1 MKNRLL
7 PQIGSRFYV
16 MGILNLTTDS
26 FSGDGLLQQTDPLE
40 AALAQAKQ
48 FAADGADILD
58 LGAESTRPGATPV
71 SADEECARLLPVL
84 TRLKAELPDMLFSVD
99 TYKAAVAEA
108 ALQAGAQIVNDIWGF
123 RADDQM
129 GAVVARFGATA
140 VLMHNGRTVVQTEIN
155 TTLGG
160 RDVGL
165 HCDDIT
171 REVAAG
177 LQQSVEIAHA
187 AGLQDDQIILDP
199 GIGFGKGTEQNLRL
213 LKQLDQLK
221 ELGYPLLLGVSRK
234 SFIGYMLNL
243 PPEERLEGSLAANA
257 YGMLHGAD
265 IVRVHD
271 VHQTVRVARMLEAIL
286 QA

>member
-7 PQIGSRFYV
+7 PQIGSRFYI
-16 MGILNLTTDS
+16 MGILNLTADS

-108 ALQAGAQIVNDIWGF
+108 ALEAGAQIINDIWGF
-123 RADDQM
+123 RADEQM
-129 GAVVARFGATA
+129 GAVVAHFRAVA
-140 VLMHNGRTVVQTEIN
+140 VLMHNRRTLAQTEIN
-155 TTLGG
+155 PTLGG
-160 RDVGL
+160 RDVSAHSDNITGEVIEGL
-165 HCDDIT
+165 K
-171 REVAAG
+171 
-177 LQQSVEIAHA
+177 QSVAIAHA

-199 GIGFGKGTEQNLRL
+199 GIGFGKGTEQNLHL
-213 LKQLDQLK
+213 LKELDQLK

-234 SFIGYMLNL
+234 SFIGYKLNL

-271 VHQTVRVARMLEAIL
+271 VRQTVRAARMLEAIL

>member
-160 RDVGL
+160 RDVGV
-165 HCDDIT
+165 HYDDIT

-213 LKQLDQLK
+213 LKQLDELK

-234 SFIGYMLNL
+234 SFIGYKLNL

-271 VHQTVRVARMLEAIL
+271 VRQTVRVARMLEAIL

>member
-26 FSGDGLLQQTDPLE
+26 FSGDGLLQQTNPLE

-84 TRLKAELPDMLFSVD
+84 TRLKAELPNMLFSVD
-99 TYKAAVAEA
+99 TYKATVAEA

-129 GAVVARFGATA
+129 GAAVARFGATA
-140 VLMHNGRTVVQTEIN
+140 VLMHNGRTVARTEIN
-155 TTLGG
+155 ATLGG
-160 RDVGL
+160 RDVGV
-165 HCDDIT
+165 HYDDIT

-177 LQQSVEIAHA
+177 LQQSVEIAHT

-213 LKQLDQLK
+213 LKQLDELK

-234 SFIGYMLNL
+234 SFIGYKLNL

-271 VHQTVRVARMLEAIL
+271 VRQTVRVARMLEAIL

>member
-26 FSGDGLLQQTDPLE
+26 FSGDGLLQQTNPLE

-84 TRLKAELPDMLFSVD
+84 TRLKAELPNMLFSVD
-99 TYKAAVAEA
+99 TYKATVAEA
-108 ALQAGAQIVNDIWGF
+108 ALQVGAQIINDIWGL
-123 RADDQM
+123 RADDRM
-129 GAVVARFGATA
+129 GTVVAHFGATA

-165 HCDDIT
+165 HYDDIT

-177 LQQSVEIAHA
+177 LQQSVEIAHT

-234 SFIGYMLNL
+234 SFIGYKLNL
-243 PPEERLEGSLAANA
+243 PPEERLEGSLAANV

-271 VHQTVRVARMLEAIL
+271 VRQTVRVARMLEAIL

>member
-26 FSGDGLLQQTDPLE
+26 FSGDGLLQQTNPLE

-84 TRLKAELPDMLFSVD
+84 TRLKAELPNMLFSVD
-99 TYKAAVAEA
+99 TYKATVAEA
-108 ALQAGAQIVNDIWGF
+108 ALQVGAQIINDIWGL
-123 RADDQM
+123 RADDRM
-129 GAVVARFGATA
+129 GTVVAHFGATA

-165 HCDDIT
+165 HYDDIT

-177 LQQSVEIAHA
+177 LQQSVEIAHT

-234 SFIGYMLNL
+234 SFIGYKLNL

-271 VHQTVRVARMLEAIL
+271 VRQTVRVARMLEAIL

>member
-1 MKNRLL
+1 
-7 PQIGSRFYV
+7 
-16 MGILNLTTDS
+16 MGILNLTADS

-99 TYKAAVAEA
+99 TYKAAVAEV
-108 ALQAGAQIVNDIWGF
+108 ALEAGVQIINDIWGF
-123 RADDQM
+123 RADQQM
-129 GAVVARFGATA
+129 GAVAARFGAVA
-140 VLMHNGRTVVQTEIN
+140 ILMHNRRTLALTEIN
-155 TTLGG
+155 PFLGG
-160 RDVGL
+160 RDVSAHSDNITGEVIEGL
-165 HCDDIT
+165 
-171 REVAAG
+171 R
-177 LQQSVEIAHA
+177 QSVAIAHA

-213 LKQLDQLK
+213 LKELDQLK

-234 SFIGYMLNL
+234 SFIGYKLNL

-271 VHQTVRVARMLEAIL
+271 VRQTVRVARMLEAIL

>member
-1 MKNRLL
+1 
-7 PQIGSRFYV
+7 
-16 MGILNLTTDS
+16 
-26 FSGDGLLQQTDPLE
+26 
-40 AALAQAKQ
+40 
-48 FAADGADILD
+48 
-58 LGAESTRPGATPV
+58 
-71 SADEECARLLPVL
+71 LLPVL
-84 TRLKAELPDMLFSVD
+84 TRLKAELPNMLFSVD
-99 TYKAAVAEA
+99 TYKATVAEA
-108 ALQAGAQIVNDIWGF
+108 ALQVGAQIINDIWGL
-123 RADDQM
+123 RADDRM
-129 GAVVARFGATA
+129 GTVVAHFGATA

-165 HCDDIT
+165 HYDDIT

-177 LQQSVEIAHA
+177 LQQSVEIAHT

-234 SFIGYMLNL
+234 SFIGYKLNL
-243 PPEERLEGSLAANA
+243 PPEERLEGSLAANV

-271 VHQTVRVARMLEAIL
+271 VRQTVRVARMLEAIL

>member
-160 RDVGL
+160 RDVGV
-165 HCDDIT
+165 HYDDIT
-171 REVAAG
+171 REVAGG

-213 LKQLDQLK
+213 LKQLDELK

-234 SFIGYMLNL
+234 SFIGYKLNL

-271 VHQTVRVARMLEAIL
+271 VRQTVRAARMLEAIL